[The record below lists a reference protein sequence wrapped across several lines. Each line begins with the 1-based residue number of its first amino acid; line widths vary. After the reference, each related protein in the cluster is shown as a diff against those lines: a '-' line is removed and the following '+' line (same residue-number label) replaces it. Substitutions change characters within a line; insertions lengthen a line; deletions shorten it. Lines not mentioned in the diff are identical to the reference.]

1 MKKIIG
7 TGASVGIT
15 TAKAYI
21 LINENVEINKQ
32 QIDDHDQEIKK
43 FDNAILKAKSQIIKL
58 KENAKEK
65 LGEQKAAVFD
75 AHLSILTDPELALQV
90 KEKIKLEKVNVAFAV
105 KEVAQSFKN
114 IFSAMDDDYM
124 KERIADIADVTSRLI
139 KIIEGF
145 EIHDLSLIN
154 EEVIIVAN
162 DLTPSET
169 SQLNPKFV
177 KGFITAIGGRT
188 SHSAI
193 MARTLEIPAVVGIG
207 TEIEK
212 ITADEIILMDGNL
225 GEVFLS
231 PTKKLV
237 DEYEAKAKK
246 LVSEKAAQL
255 KFRDKK
261 TISKDNWA
269 TETAANIG
277 SPLDLDGVIEN
288 GAEAIGLFR
297 TEFLYMEA
305 SNWPTEEQQFKA
317 YKAVLEKMGK
327 KRVVIRT
334 LDIGGDKILSY
345 YDFPK
350 EMNPF
355 LGYRAIR
362 VELDKPKVLEAQFR
376 ALLRAS
382 AFGNLAINVP
392 MIATIDEFLE
402 VKANFSRI
410 EKDLKKENIAVGKYE
425 LGIMVE
431 IPSVVELAD
440 KFAKY
445 ADFFSVGTNDLIQYT
460 FAADRMGEA
469 VAYLYQPF
477 NPAILKKL
485 KTIIDASHKVGKWT
499 AICGEVAG
507 EPKLTPILM
516 GLGLDEFSMSASSIL
531 QIRKLISEI
540 NLKDAKILAKA
551 ALELETQDEVIAL
564 IDKFFADH
572 KLEI

>member
-1 MKKIIG
+1 MKKITG
-7 TGASVGIT
+7 TGASIGIA

-21 LINENVEINKQ
+21 LENKNLEISKLAIIN
-32 QIDDHDQEIKK
+32 HDQEIKK
-43 FDNAILKAKSQIIKL
+43 FDNAIVKAKEQILKL
-58 KENAKEK
+58 RENAQNK
-65 LGEQKAAVFD
+65 LGEEKAAVFN
-75 AHLSILTDPELALQV
+75 AHLDILTDPELALQV
-90 KEKIKLEKVNVAFAV
+90 KNKVKEENVNVAFAV
-105 KEVAQSFKN
+105 QEVAKSFKK
-114 IFSAMDDDYM
+114 IFVAMDDDYM

-139 KIIEGF
+139 KIIEGL
-145 EIHDLSLIN
+145 EIHDLTLIN
-154 EEVIIVAN
+154 EEIIIVAN

-193 MARTLEIPAVVGIG
+193 MARTLEIPAVLGIG
-207 TEIEK
+207 KEISTINAK
-212 ITADEIILMDGNL
+212 QLILMDGKA
-225 GEVFLS
+225 GEIFLS
-231 PTKKLV
+231 PTPKLIK
-237 DEYEAKAKK
+237 EYEVKAKELATK
-246 LVSEKAAQL
+246 KVAQA
-255 KFRDKK
+255 KFKDKK
-261 TISKDNWA
+261 TISKDGWL
-269 TETAANIG
+269 TEIAANIG
-277 SPLDLDGVIEN
+277 SPADLDGVFAN

-305 SNWPTEEQQFKA
+305 SAWPTEEQQFKA
-317 YKAVLEKMGK
+317 YKEVLEKMDG
-327 KRVVIRT
+327 KRVLIRT
-334 LDIGGDKILSY
+334 LDIGGDKTLSY
-345 YDFPK
+345 YQFAK

-362 VELDKPKVLEAQFR
+362 LQLDKPKVLEAQFR

-382 AFGNLAINVP
+382 AFGKLAINIP
-392 MIATIDEFLE
+392 MIATIDEFLK
-402 VKANFSRI
+402 VKEHFTRI
-410 EKDLKKENIAVGKYE
+410 EKELKKEKIVVGKYE

-469 VAYLYQPF
+469 VSYLYQPF

-485 KTIIDASHKVGKWT
+485 QTIINAAHKAGKWA
-499 AICGEVAG
+499 AICGETAG

-516 GLGLDEFSMSASSIL
+516 GLELDEFSMSASSIL

-540 NLKDAKILAKA
+540 NFKDAKKLTAKV
-551 ALELETQDEVIAL
+551 LDLETQDEVLAV
-564 IDKFFADH
+564 IDEFFKAH
-572 KLEI
+572 NLKI